1 MEKITQ
7 DLNALPTT
15 DPHTWRE
22 QVRADGEGNFDF
34 NDSHEP
40 WEFPLISRL
49 GLTQRV
55 QYWALDED
63 SDSVLQS
70 YCKEWAQDILTRE
83 NELSKQGEDGENLIA
98 AARTYQ
104 EAMDAVEERQRET
117 REHIEASVNRRI
129 AASGLT
135 PEEYDAQRD
144 ELRTSDPAEWFR
156 SMNDE
161 GESGEKTTRDY
172 IRAEDEA
179 QRHLHGA
186 PMENLLSALVRA
198 EYEVSEAGVRLHC
211 EKLFSKKKH
220 IDTLDLEY
228 YMEHDLRRPTHAY
241 RHHVFAYPGA
251 NLPSYFYDEMVF
263 MNYIQATVEHGYGQE
278 EMELIESAIQRGGP
292 SKEWFLEEVMASEE
306 SSMWR
311 GWWT

>member
-55 QYWALDED
+55 QYGALDED
-63 SDSVLQS
+63 SDSVLQG
-70 YCKEWAQDILTRE
+70 YCKEWAQDVLTRE
-83 NELSKQGEDGENLIA
+83 NELSKQGEDKENLIA
-98 AARTYQ
+98 AARAYK
-104 EAMDAVEERQRET
+104 EAMDAVEERRRET

-135 PEEYDAQRD
+135 PEQYQAQQN
-144 ELRTSDPAEWFR
+144 ELLANNISAWLSAGAE
-156 SMNDE
+156 E
-161 GESGEKTTRDY
+161 GEGEEKSTRDY
-172 IRAEDEA
+172 LHAEADA
-179 QRHLHGA
+179 RNHLNGA
-186 PMENLLSALVRA
+186 PMSNLLSALVRA
-198 EYEVSEAGVRLHC
+198 EYEVSETGVH
-211 EKLFSKKKH
+211 H
-220 IDTLDLEY
+220 
-228 YMEHDLRRPTHAY
+228 PTHSY
-241 RHHVFAYPGA
+241 RHRVFAYPGA
-251 NLPSYFYDEMVF
+251 NIPSYFYDEMVF
-263 MNYIQATVEHGYGQE
+263 MNYIQTTVEHGYGQG

-292 SKEWFLEEVMASEE
+292 SREWFLQEVMASGKNA
-306 SSMWR
+306 MWC